1 MRRKRRNRFGIGF
14 VFLTMFVL
22 FAAITV
28 KKGDLVVRNNELQEE
43 KARCEE
49 EYAKLNE
56 EQKEIEEYREYV
68 NSDEYVEDIARKK
81 LGLIYPD
88 EIIFEADE

>member
-1 MRRKRRNRFGIGF
+1 MRRRKKNRFGIGF

-22 FAAITV
+22 FAAISI
-28 KKGDLVVRNNELQEE
+28 KKGDLVARNNELQEE
-43 KARCEE
+43 KERCEE
-49 EYAKLNE
+49 ELAALNE
-56 EQKEIEEYREYV
+56 EQNDIEEYRDYV
-68 NSDEYVEDIARKK
+68 NSDEYIEDIARKK